1 MDQLTMLDKALE
13 IVAQYKK
20 ERVHP
25 FNLETSLHYRRAGD
39 YGDHIVITML
49 ADGFVYSTRTF
60 STTRLQNT
68 KMGMKE
74 FLFLELDQMAN
85 EIEKEWN
92 N

>member
-1 MDQLTMLDKALE
+1 MDQLTMIDKSLA

-74 FLFLELDQMAN
+74 FLFLELDQMVE
-85 EIEKEWN
+85 EIEKEV
-92 N
+92 